1 MHRHLVA
8 ALAAA
13 AAALSAPAARAE
25 THWLCGLS
33 EDALRLVCLADAD
46 PAAETAAAEPA
57 PAVRAVVH
65 GTAFPL
71 DPRRRWV
78 VELWSPPSEP
88 AFVEQ
93 LARATICYRSP
104 DCSVS
109 LAPWRSGPLAA
120 R

>member
-8 ALAAA
+8 AFAAA
-13 AAALSAPAARAE
+13 AAACSAPVARAE
-25 THWLCGLS
+25 TAWLCALS

-46 PAAETAAAEPA
+46 PATLPEAAP
-57 PAVRAVVH
+57 PVRAMLR
-65 GTAFPL
+65 GTTFPL

-78 VELWSPPSEP
+78 VELWGVPTEP

-93 LARATICYRSP
+93 LARATVCYRSP
-104 DCSVS
+104 DCSVT
-109 LAPWRSGPLAA
+109 LAPWRSGPAAA

>member
-13 AAALSAPAARAE
+13 AAALSAPAAQAE

-46 PAAETAAAEPA
+46 PAAAAGPA
-57 PAVRAVVH
+57 PALRTVVH

-78 VELWSPPSEP
+78 VELWSPPTET

-93 LARATICYRSP
+93 LARATVCYRSP

-109 LAPWRSGPLAA
+109 LAPWRSGPVAA

>member
-13 AAALSAPAARAE
+13 AAALSAPAVRAE
-25 THWLCGLS
+25 SHWLCALS
-33 EDALRLVCLADAD
+33 EDALRLVCLADAG
-46 PAAETAAAEPA
+46 PTAAAEPA
-57 PAVRAVVH
+57 PAPRAVVH

-78 VELWSPPSEP
+78 VELGSPPSET

-109 LAPWRSGPLAA
+109 LAPWNSGPLAA

>member
-13 AAALSAPAARAE
+13 AAALSAPAAQAE

-33 EDALRLVCLADAD
+33 EDALRLVCLAEAG
-46 PAAETAAAEPA
+46 PTAAAEPAPA

-78 VELWSPPSEP
+78 VELGSPPSET

-109 LAPWRSGPLAA
+109 LAPWRSGPVAA

>member
-8 ALAAA
+8 AFAAA
-13 AAALSAPAARAE
+13 AAALHAPLARAE
-25 THWLCGLS
+25 THWRCGLS
-33 EDALRLVCLADAD
+33 EDALRLVCLADAG
-46 PAAETAAAEPA
+46 PAAAAEPA

-104 DCSVS
+104 DCSVT